1 MSRKKDMELGL
12 RGKDMEL
19 GQRGKD
25 MELGLSDAELFL
37 ADALSDGWDDEEA
50 GSDKFGGSDNTD
62 TPQEPTPTP
71 TPPPY
76 VTAPPLKESIYL
88 AMRVEG
94 GRIEI
99 EGEPTDYLLGVAEWV
114 LEDFRERLELKLK
127 DKKENSND

>member
-1 MSRKKDMELGL
+1 MFTHR
-12 RGKDMEL
+12 
-19 GQRGKD
+19 
-25 MELGLSDAELFL
+25 
-37 ADALSDGWDDEEA
+37 
-50 GSDKFGGSDNTD
+50 DNTD
-62 TPQEPTPTP
+62 NTDNTDTPTP